1 MHFWT
6 VMVITCNKNCCEAF
20 IKIRWVLIPIAM
32 SRSSGYNPIYC
43 PAISVKLRCSE
54 IPCQVE
60 KVACRAYAWIP
71 DVRDPVF
78 WPAELLEW
86 TCICG
91 TVWLIELAY
100 RACVT
105 DARSPDI
112 NSSAVNLREYRIFDV
127 IKSIAIECVSDHDF
141 HNITFASP
149 TTDYKDERMNE

>member
-1 MHFWT
+1 
-6 VMVITCNKNCCEAF
+6 
-20 IKIRWVLIPIAM
+20 M
-32 SRSSGYNPIYC
+32 SRSSGYNLIYC

-60 KVACRAYAWIP
+60 KVAWRACAWIP
-71 DVRDPVF
+71 NIRDPVF

-112 NSSAVNLREYRIFDV
+112 NSSAVNLWEYRIFDV
-127 IKSIAIECVSDHDF
+127 IKSIAIECVRAQQGVRRSKYNYCCRDGFIEQSNHRAATVRLRAQ
-141 HNITFASP
+141 IGWRSWV
-149 TTDYKDERMNE
+149 